1 MNFKTFFYNL
11 IKVIFVLGGDKMDKL
26 KLIIS
31 VGLMITILILPIIT
45 TSVMASSDILGSVLK
60 TFGIG
65 IIVDQFAE
73 PINNFI
79 NTLTLKRGVEV
90 KEETKVV
97 PIVTV
102 GSNSYAGAVQV
113 SGPKEK
119 IAKVKAV
126 AQIEGDFKDGDFRIK
141 ALIPINTTNPVD
153 IQNMDRIEGVGI
165 TALVDINV

>member
-1 MNFKTFFYNL
+1 MSRFKMIVSL
-11 IKVIFVLGGDKMDKL
+11 I
-26 KLIIS
+26 LIIS
-31 VGLMITILILPIIT
+31 ILIVPLFST
-45 TSVMASSDILGSVLK
+45 AVMADSDILGSILK

-65 IIVDQFAE
+65 VIVDQFAG

-79 NTLTLKRGVEV
+79 NTLTLNNGVKV

-119 IAKVKAV
+119 LDKVKAV
-126 AQIEGDFKDGDFRIK
+126 AQLEGDFKDGDFRIR
-141 ALIPINTTNPVD
+141 ALIPINTTNP
-153 IQNMDRIEGVGI
+153 INIKNLDRIEGIGV

>member
-1 MNFKTFFYNL
+1 MKNL
-11 IKVIFVLGGDKMDKL
+11 YTSIAVI
-26 KLIIS
+26 LIFA
-31 VGLMITILILPIIT
+31 VLILPI
-45 TSVMASSDILGSVLK
+45 ASNVAGADSDILGSILK
-60 TFGIG
+60 TVGIG
-65 IIVDQFAE
+65 VVVDQFAE

-79 NTLTLKRGVEV
+79 NTLTLNNGVEV

-119 IAKVKAV
+119 IEQVKAV
-126 AQIEGDFKDGDFRIK
+126 AQLEGDFKDGDFRIR
-141 ALIPINTTNPVD
+141 ALIPVNTTNPVN
-153 IQNMDRIEGVGI
+153 IKNIDRIEGVGI